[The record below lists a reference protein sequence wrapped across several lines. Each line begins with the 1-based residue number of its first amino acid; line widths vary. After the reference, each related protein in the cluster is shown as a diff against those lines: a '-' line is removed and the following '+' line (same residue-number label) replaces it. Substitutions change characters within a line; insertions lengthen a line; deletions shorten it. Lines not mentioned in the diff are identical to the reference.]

1 MVKHSFHVQP
11 SRYAGLIQGVF
22 FVLIGSIL
30 YMQLIFSLWLVC
42 MVMMLLSYGYF
53 LAQQQQ
59 VSQLEYLADED
70 WSLYD
75 VRHQQ
80 IQRVQIQKILDHHVY
95 IVIFFQHK
103 SSSLMI
109 WQDQLSHLE
118 WKKLKVLAKLY

>member
-30 YMQLIFSLWLVC
+30 YMLLIFSLWLVC
-42 MVMMLLSYGYF
+42 MVMMLLSYGY
-53 LAQQQQ
+53 
-59 VSQLEYLADED
+59 